1 MNPRPLFLALCL
13 TTAACS
19 TYIEDKASEAY
30 DPVYPEAV
38 PIRSEGLPS
47 GGIYDNGS
55 AGLFVSDRR
64 AAKVGDILTVSFTE
78 KFAASK
84 SQTADGARSNNYA
97 IDLPDAITS
106 GFDDDLLSTGTNQN
120 FAGRGGASQS
130 NSLIGRVSV
139 TVVRVLP
146 NGTLEIL
153 GQKKLTLNNGNEY
166 IQLHGV
172 VRPEDISA
180 ENVITSDRIANAEIK
195 YIGAGDTADT
205 ARPGWLRRGLAAVSP
220 L

>member
-1 MNPRPLFLALCL
+1 MYRLPLSFALCL
-13 TTAACS
+13 TTVACS
-19 TYIEDKASEAY
+19 TYIEEKSSEAY
-30 DPVYPEAV
+30 DPVYPVEQL
-38 PIRSEGLPS
+38 LPS
-47 GGIYDNGS
+47 DSLPTGGIYNTGG

-64 AAKVGDILTVSFTE
+64 ATTVGDILTVSFTE

-84 SQTADGARSNNYA
+84 SQSANGARSSDYSIN
-97 IDLPDAITS
+97 LPDALTN
-106 GFDDDLLSTGTNQN
+106 GFDDGLLSTGTDQN

-146 NGTLEIL
+146 GGTLEIL
-153 GQKKLTLNNGNEY
+153 GQKLLTLNNGNEY
-166 IQLHGV
+166 VRLHGI
-172 VRPEDISA
+172 VRPEDISSD
-180 ENVITSDRIANAEIK
+180 NVITSDRIAHAEIK

-205 ARPGWLRRGLAAVSP
+205 AKPGWLRRGLAVVSP